1 MKMSQKT
8 SGKKADQDA
17 FFFMTEIFLA
27 TTNQGEIKNLN
38 SNRYKQFGA
47 ALALALVLA
56 QKMAW

>member
-1 MKMSQKT
+1 MHL
-8 SGKKADQDA
+8 
-17 FFFMTEIFLA
+17 FFMTEIFLA
-27 TTNQGEIKNLN
+27 TTNQGEIKNMN